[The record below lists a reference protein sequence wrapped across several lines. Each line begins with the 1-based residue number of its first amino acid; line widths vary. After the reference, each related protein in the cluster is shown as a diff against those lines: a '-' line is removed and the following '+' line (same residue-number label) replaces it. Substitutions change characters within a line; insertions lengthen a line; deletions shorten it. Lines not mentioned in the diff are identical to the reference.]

1 MERLKVKKE
10 VIGSVLYISPS
21 HTIVVTDYMLDADYN
36 YMLNL
41 YPLFFKEIKKGKVKG
56 INIGGYDTDK

>member
-21 HTIVVTDYMLDADYN
+21 HEIVVTDYMLDADYN

-41 YPLFFKEIKKGKVKG
+41 YPMFFKEIKKGK
-56 INIGGYDTDK
+56 NDTDK